1 MILLH
6 PFLGDIPDIIIVC
19 VLYLI
24 GFHTIASIYLN
35 FIFLASFLQ
44 FFAQKDNLID
54 LGDLVTFKILTDN
67 IQNDIEL
74 LNFLPGNANSYDSA
88 HGHDEKAQ
96 FNSFLLS
103 GVFDPEKTPEESV
116 ERSNNSFWNFFS
128 STNEDN
134 TTSNSVTNSI

>member
-1 MILLH
+1 M
-6 PFLGDIPDIIIVC
+6 DITPIIIVC

-24 GFHTIASIYLN
+24 GFHTIASICLN
-35 FIFLASFLQ
+35 FIFLVSFLP
-44 FFAQKDNLID
+44 FFVQKDNLID

-74 LNFLPGNANSYDSA
+74 SNFLPGKANSYDSA
-88 HGHDEKAQ
+88 HGHDEKTQ

-116 ERSNNSFWNFFS
+116 ERSNNSLWNFFS

-134 TTSNSVTNSI
+134 TTPHSAANEHKIPNSI